1 MRKSVYHRFP
11 VLDALKAAISSSIS
25 DEPEELAAIA
35 VKVNTKEVIKPKT
48 SPLVKVAMPGT
59 V

>member
-1 MRKSVYHRFP
+1 M
-11 VLDALKAAISSSIS
+11 LDALKAAISFSIS